1 MNLYDRFVLPRLIHL
16 ACGIKPIARQ
26 RRKVVPQAQGRVL
39 GIGVGSGL
47 NSSGEAAA
55 GHLIVGKSASSVNG
69 FPVMNSQLRHP
80 GLTLRPIHRPTR

>member
-16 ACGIKPIARQ
+16 ACGIRPIARQ

-55 GHLIVGKSASSVNG
+55 GHNLMESYLSFMTLPHCWQVG
-69 FPVMNSQLRHP
+69 FLR
-80 GLTLRPIHRPTR
+80 